1 MKKFT
6 AVLVFLSLFI
16 IIPGLVDQAKGAS
29 KEPLRIGAVYP
40 ITGPLALLGEESW
53 RGAEVARLMR
63 NEKGG
68 VAGRQIEFI
77 RADAPDVSAARSE
90 AERLVRKED
99 LKVLVGTYAS
109 SLGLAASEVTARSGG
124 TYFEMG
130 GVTDELTKRGYKNV
144 FRTCT
149 MASAGGIMQIRL
161 VKEWLAPKLRVDPA
175 KLTLA
180 VAYDDSAYGSSMSRG
195 QIAEAKKLGL
205 KVVADIP
212 YNSKA
217 IDLSSV
223 VLNLKK
229 ANPDIVILVSYA
241 NDSILLCRQ
250 GKELGFSVKA
260 YIGSGAGFSLKS
272 YWEALG
278 PDAEGVF
285 STDFP
290 QYEIN
295 KKFTPGL
302 DEYIKRYKETFKET
316 MRSGHSL
323 ANFVGAGF
331 VFDILEKTQGNTEP
345 DKVRQAAVAIRIK
358 PGTTANGWGLQF
370 DENGQNIL
378 ADLYMIQWRNGK
390 LVTVFPP
397 GPAIMEPILATPCCK
412 K

>member
-1 MKKFT
+1 MKKF
-6 AVLVFLSLFI
+6 AIFLVCLGLSLSL
-16 IIPGLVDQAKGAS
+16 GLDQAKSAA

-53 RGAEVARLMR
+53 RGAEIARLMR
-63 NEKGG
+63 NQKGG
-68 VAGRQIEFI
+68 VAGRQVEFVK
-77 RADAPDVSAARSE
+77 ADAPDVSAARTE
-90 AERLVRKED
+90 AERLVRREN
-99 LKVLVGTYAS
+99 LKVLLGTYAS
-109 SLGLAASEVTARSGG
+109 SLGLAASEVTARAGQ

-130 GVTDELTKRGYKNV
+130 GVTDEITKRGYKNV

-149 MASAGGIMQIRL
+149 NASMSGKIQAQLI
-161 VKEWLAPKLRVDPA
+161 KEWMAPKLGADP
-175 KLTLA
+175 KTLKVA
-180 VAYDDSAYGSSMSRG
+180 VAYDDSAYGSSVSRS
-195 QIAEAKKLGL
+195 QVAETKALGMQ
-205 KVVADIP
+205 VVADIP

-217 IDLSSV
+217 VDLSSV

-250 GKELGFSVKA
+250 GKELGFAVKG
-260 YIGSGAGFSLKS
+260 YIGSGGGFSLKS
-272 YWEALG
+272 YWDALG
-278 PDAEGVF
+278 ADAEGVF

-295 KKFTPGL
+295 RKFTPGL
-302 DEYIKRYKETFKET
+302 DEYIKRYNETFKEP

-331 VFDILEKTQGNTEP
+331 VFDILEKTQGNMDP
-345 DKVRQAAVAIRIK
+345 DKVRQAATAIRIK

-370 DENGQNIL
+370 DEGGQNIL
-378 ADLYMIQWRNGK
+378 AELYIIQWRNGK
-390 LVTVFPP
+390 LVTVFPK
-397 GPAIMEPILATPCCK
+397 GPSLMDPILTTPCCK

>member
-1 MKKFT
+1 MRKFT
-6 AVLVFLSLFI
+6 VVLVCLCLAASL
-16 IIPGLVDQAKGAS
+16 GWTDQARSAAKD
-29 KEPLRIGAVYP
+29 PVRIGAVYP

-53 RGAEVARLMR
+53 RGAEIARIMR

-68 VAGRQIEFI
+68 VAGRQVEFVK
-77 RADAPDVSAARSE
+77 ADAPDVSAARTE
-90 AERLVRKED
+90 AERLVRRES
-99 LKVLVGTYAS
+99 LKVLLGTYAS
-109 SLGLAASEVTARSGG
+109 SLGLAASEVTARAGQ

-130 GVTDELTKRGYKNV
+130 GVTDEITKRGYKNV

-149 MASAGGIMQIRL
+149 NASMSGKIQAQLI
-161 VKEWLAPKLRVDPA
+161 KEWMAPKVGVDPKNLKVA
-175 KLTLA
+175 I
-180 VAYDDSAYGSSMSRG
+180 AYDDSAYGSSVSRS
-195 QIAEAKKLGL
+195 QVAETKALGMQ
-205 KVVADIP
+205 VVADIP

-217 IDLSSV
+217 VDLSSV

-229 ANPDIVILVSYA
+229 VNPDIVILVSYA

-250 GKELGFSVKA
+250 GKELGFSVKG
-260 YIGSGAGFSLKS
+260 YIGSGGGFSLKS
-272 YWEALG
+272 YWDALG

-295 KKFTPGL
+295 RKFTPGL
-302 DEYIKRYKETFKET
+302 DEYIKRYKEIFKEP

-331 VFDILEKTQGNTEP
+331 VFDILEKTKGDMDP
-345 DKVRQAAVAIRIK
+345 GKVRQAAVDIRIK

-370 DENGQNIL
+370 DGSGQNIL
-378 ADLYMIQWRNGK
+378 AELYIIQWRDGK
-390 LVTVFPP
+390 LITVFPK
-397 GPAIMEPILATPCCK
+397 GPSLMDPILATPCCK